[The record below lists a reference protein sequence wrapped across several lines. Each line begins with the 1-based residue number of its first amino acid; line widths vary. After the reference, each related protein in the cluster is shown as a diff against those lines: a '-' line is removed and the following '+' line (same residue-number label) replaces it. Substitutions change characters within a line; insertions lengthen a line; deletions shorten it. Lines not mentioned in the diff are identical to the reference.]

1 MLRCTPPCSA
11 GGPERVSVALGSISV
26 IAWIEEASAVITAK
40 ADHLTQLDAAIGDG
54 DHGVNLAR
62 GFRAVREA
70 VASSGGDDMP
80 PGHLLILSGKTL
92 VSTVGGASGPL
103 WGTALRRAG
112 RALGEAPE
120 LDGAGLADA
129 LDAALAGVVELGA
142 AESGDKTMVDA
153 LRPAAAALRAAV
165 DRGAPLAEALE
176 AAANAAADGARATV
190 PMQARKGRASYL
202 GERSIGHEDP
212 GAASTALIVA
222 ALGRALNA

>member
-1 MLRCTPPCSA
+1 
-11 GGPERVSVALGSISV
+11 VSVALGSISV
-26 IAWIEEASAVITAK
+26 IAWIDEASAVITAE

-70 VASSGGDDMP
+70 VASSRGDDMP

-120 LDGAGLADA
+120 LDGTGLANA

-165 DRGAPLAEALE
+165 DRGAPLPEALE
-176 AAANAAADGARATV
+176 AAANAAADGTRATV